1 MASSYLTYKE
11 PRYSDLIGDTP
22 TNLLPKW
29 LFNREYTP
37 LPDVMAEA
45 EKMGKIGLES
55 TERKQKEDAIS
66 AAEEIFASPEVGP
79 EKPLDVGLGQLEQE
93 LYKLGLVDNAQELT
107 KRRQTEQSQAIQ
119 LQRIQEEMERQK
131 RKDETPQ
138 YKKFGDMIY
147 RVSPDGKLEADRP
160 IQKSSKSNKEKKP
173 LRASEV
179 FEDMM
184 AQKMIDDEL
193 KKRASQAAQPE
204 GPGMLDQAGAWL
216 SGMLNQPTVNPRA
229 RQVTPPLDAGA
240 AVSGDPRRRV
250 VTVRRKAIEQ

>member
-11 PRYSDLIGDTP
+11 PSYSDLIGGTP

-45 EKMGKIGLES
+45 EKMAQIDLQGTK
-55 TERKQKEDAIS
+55 RQKEEQAV
-66 AAEEIFASPEVGP
+66 ATAEEIFASPEVGP

-147 RVSPDGKLEADRP
+147 RVSPDGQLEPERP
-160 IQKSSKSNKEKKP
+160 VLKSQKSDKQKAPPRPSQV
-173 LRASEV
+173 LD
-179 FEDMM
+179 DML
-184 AQKMIDDEL
+184 AQQVLDKMQRE
-193 KKRASQAAQPE
+193 QAPQSAQAE

-240 AVSGDPRRRV
+240 AISGDPRRRV
-250 VTVRRKAIEQ
+250 ITVRRKAIEQ